1 MEENILEVNR
11 EKASRVEVDRLKRA
25 VDKMSRD
32 ISDLT
37 LKLQG

>member
-11 EKASRVEVDRLKRA
+11 EKASRGEVDRLKKA

-32 ISDLT
+32 ITVLT
-37 LKLQG
+37 LNLQG